1 MARGALLAR
10 PPFPH
15 GFAFM
20 LTSLPNLLTLSRI
33 AVLPLLVGAFYL
45 DEPWRNIT
53 ACAVFAGASLTDYL
67 DGWLARTYQQT
78 SSLGRFLDPVADKIM
93 VAVALLMLVADARI
107 TGLMVLPALV
117 ILCREI
123 LVSGLR
129 EFLAELQVGLPVS
142 GLAKWKTAIQMI
154 AISFLLL
161 GEAGPAWLP
170 VLPIGEVALW
180 VAAGLTLI
188 TGYDYLRAGLRH
200 MHQIDSGNAAARPTE
215 PRAETDRRAE
225 DERRPPTRMR
235 AGQAE

>member
-1 MARGALLAR
+1 
-10 PPFPH
+10 
-15 GFAFM
+15 M

-45 DEPWRNIT
+45 DSPWSNMV

-93 VAVALLMLVADARI
+93 VAVALMMLVADARI

-142 GLAKWKTAIQMI
+142 RLAKWKTAIQMI

-161 GEAGPAWLP
+161 GDAGPSWLP
-170 VLPIGEVALW
+170 VTRIGEISLW
-180 VAAGLTLI
+180 LAAGLTLI

-200 MHQIDSGNAAARPTE
+200 MREIDMETAAR
-215 PRAETDRRAE
+215 RAAERYAEAELRAQAKPPANLLAE
-225 DERRPPTRMR
+225 DSTSAPPPRLR
-235 AGQAE
+235 AGQAD

>member
-1 MARGALLAR
+1 
-10 PPFPH
+10 
-15 GFAFM
+15 M

-33 AVLPLLVGAFYL
+33 AVLPLLVAAFYF
-45 DEPWRNIT
+45 DDPWSSIV

-67 DGWLARTYQQT
+67 DGWIARTYQQT

-93 VAVALLMLVADARI
+93 VAVALMMLVADSRI
-107 TGLMVLPALV
+107 TGLIVLPAIV

-142 GLAKWKTAIQMI
+142 RLAKWKTAIQMI

-161 GEAGPAWLP
+161 GDAGPAWLP
-170 VLPIGEVALW
+170 VVTIGEISLW
-180 VAAGLTLI
+180 LAAGLTLI
-188 TGYDYLRAGLRH
+188 TGYDYLGAGLQH
-200 MHQIDSGNAAARPTE
+200 MREIDGEAAAR
-215 PRAETDRRAE
+215 RAANQMAERQAGSDRHA
-225 DERRPPTRMR
+225 DKSTPAPPPPSMR

>member
-1 MARGALLAR
+1 
-10 PPFPH
+10 
-15 GFAFM
+15 M

-33 AVLPLLVGAFYL
+33 AVLPLLVAAFYL
-45 DEPWRNIT
+45 DAPWSNVV
-53 ACAVFAGASLTDYL
+53 ACAVFAAASLTDYL
-67 DGWLARTYQQT
+67 DGWIARTYQQT

-93 VAVALLMLVADARI
+93 VAVALMMLVADARI

-129 EFLAELQVGLPVS
+129 EFLAELQVGVPVS
-142 GLAKWKTAIQMI
+142 RLAKWKTAIQMI

-161 GEAGPAWLP
+161 GDAGPSWLP
-170 VLPIGEVALW
+170 VVHMGEISLW
-180 VAAGLTLI
+180 LAAGLTLI

-200 MHQIDSGNAAARPTE
+200 MREIDMETAARRAAE
-215 PRAETDRRAE
+215 RYAETELRAQTQQPAVLVTD
-225 DERRPPTRMR
+225 DEGSAPTPRMR

>member
-1 MARGALLAR
+1 
-10 PPFPH
+10 
-15 GFAFM
+15 M

-45 DEPWRNIT
+45 DAPWTNIV

-67 DGWLARTYQQT
+67 DGYVARTYQQT

-93 VAVALLMLVADARI
+93 VAVALMMLVADARI

-129 EFLAELQVGLPVS
+129 EFLAELRVSLPVS
-142 GLAKWKTAIQMI
+142 RLAKWKTAIQMI
-154 AISFLLL
+154 AISLLLL
-161 GEAGPAWLP
+161 GDAGPAWLP
-170 VLPIGEVALW
+170 VVPIGDVALW
-180 VAAGLTLI
+180 LAAGLTLI

-200 MHQIDSGNAAARPTE
+200 MAEIDGETEARRAAERLAEAELRLATEERAAAERLGDNAALAPP
-215 PRAETDRRAE
+215 PRL
-225 DERRPPTRMR
+225 R

>member
-1 MARGALLAR
+1 
-10 PPFPH
+10 
-15 GFAFM
+15 M

-45 DEPWRNIT
+45 DSPWSNIV

-93 VAVALLMLVADARI
+93 VAVALMMLVADARI

-142 GLAKWKTAIQMI
+142 RLAKWKTAIQMI

-161 GEAGPAWLP
+161 GDAGPAWLP
-170 VLPIGEVALW
+170 VTRIGEISLW
-180 VAAGLTLI
+180 LAAGLTLI

-200 MHQIDSGNAAARPTE
+200 MREIDLETAARRAAE
-215 PRAETDRRAE
+215 RYAETELRAQAKPPTNLLAE
-225 DERRPPTRMR
+225 DDGSAPPPRLR

>member
-1 MARGALLAR
+1 
-10 PPFPH
+10 
-15 GFAFM
+15 M

-45 DEPWRNIT
+45 DAPWSNIV

-93 VAVALLMLVADARI
+93 VAVALLMLVADSRI
-107 TGLMVLPALV
+107 TGLIVLPALV

-142 GLAKWKTAIQMI
+142 RLAKWKTAIQMI

-170 VLPIGEVALW
+170 VTRIGEISLW
-180 VAAGLTLI
+180 IAAGLTLI

-200 MHQIDSGNAAARPTE
+200 MREIDAGVSAQRE
-215 PRAETDRRAE
+215 AERRAKANPPASN
-225 DERRPPTRMR
+225 DRQAPTRMR

>member
-1 MARGALLAR
+1 
-10 PPFPH
+10 
-15 GFAFM
+15 M

-45 DEPWRNIT
+45 DAPWSNIV

-78 SSLGRFLDPVADKIM
+78 STLGRFLDPVADKIM

-107 TGLMVLPALV
+107 TGLIVLPALV

-142 GLAKWKTAIQMI
+142 RLAKWKTAIQMI

-170 VLPIGEVALW
+170 VTRIGEISLW
-180 VAAGLTLI
+180 LAAGLTLI

-200 MHQIDSGNAAARPTE
+200 MREIDASALAQRE
-215 PRAETDRRAE
+215 AERRAKTK
-225 DERRPPTRMR
+225 PPASNDTQAPPRMR

>member
-1 MARGALLAR
+1 
-10 PPFPH
+10 
-15 GFAFM
+15 M

-45 DEPWRNIT
+45 ETPWNNFI
-53 ACAVFAGASLTDYL
+53 ACAVFTGASLTDYL
-67 DGWLARTYQQT
+67 DGYVARTFRQQ

-93 VAVALLMLVADARI
+93 VAVALLMLVAYSRI

-129 EFLAELQVGLPVS
+129 EFLAELQVGVPVS
-142 GLAKWKTAIQMI
+142 RLAKWKTAIQMI

-161 GEAGPAWLP
+161 GEVGPGWLP
-170 VLPIGEVALW
+170 VVAIGEIALW
-180 VAAGLTLI
+180 LAAGLTLI

-200 MHQIDSGNAAARPTE
+200 MREIDEGAASRAAERLAEQERAAAA
-215 PRAETDRRAE
+215 PRA
-225 DERRPPTRMR
+225 R

>member
-1 MARGALLAR
+1 
-10 PPFPH
+10 
-15 GFAFM
+15 M

-33 AVLPLLVGAFYL
+33 AVLPLLVAAFYL
-45 DEPWRNIT
+45 DSPWSSIV

-93 VAVALLMLVADARI
+93 VAVALMMLVADARI

-142 GLAKWKTAIQMI
+142 RLAKWKTAIQMI
-154 AISFLLL
+154 SISFLLL
-161 GEAGPAWLP
+161 GDAGPAWLP
-170 VLPIGEVALW
+170 VVRMGEISLW
-180 VAAGLTLI
+180 LAAGLTLF

-200 MHQIDSGNAAARPTE
+200 MREIDLETTAKRAAERYAERE
-215 PRAETDRRAE
+215 LRAQAKPVTDLVA
-225 DERRPPTRMR
+225 DDANPAPPPRMR

>member
-1 MARGALLAR
+1 
-10 PPFPH
+10 
-15 GFAFM
+15 M

-45 DEPWRNIT
+45 DAPWTNIV

-67 DGWLARTYQQT
+67 DGYVARTYQQT

-93 VAVALLMLVADARI
+93 VAVALMMLVADARI

-129 EFLAELQVGLPVS
+129 EFLAELRVSLPVS
-142 GLAKWKTAIQMI
+142 RLAKWKTAIQMI
-154 AISFLLL
+154 AISLLLL
-161 GEAGPAWLP
+161 GDAGPAWLP
-170 VLPIGEVALW
+170 VVPIGDVALW
-180 VAAGLTLI
+180 LAAGLTLI

-200 MHQIDSGNAAARPTE
+200 MGEIDGETETRRAAERLAEAERRTAAEDRAEAERLGGNAPPAPQ
-215 PRAETDRRAE
+215 PRLH
-225 DERRPPTRMR
+225 

>member
-1 MARGALLAR
+1 
-10 PPFPH
+10 
-15 GFAFM
+15 M

-45 DEPWRNIT
+45 DAPWSSIV

-67 DGWLARTYQQT
+67 DGYLARTFQQQ

-93 VAVALLMLVADARI
+93 VAVALMMLVADARI

-142 GLAKWKTAIQMI
+142 RLAKWKTAIQMI

-161 GEAGPAWLP
+161 GDAGPAWLP
-170 VLPIGEVALW
+170 VVLIGEVSLW
-180 VAAGLTLI
+180 LAAGLTLI
-188 TGYDYLRAGLRH
+188 TGYDYLVAGLRH
-200 MHQIDSGNAAARPTE
+200 MREIDVEAAARRAAERLAADTE
-215 PRAETDRRAE
+215 LRAQAELRAKA
-225 DERRPPTRMR
+225 ERLANNAPASQPRMR

>member
-1 MARGALLAR
+1 
-10 PPFPH
+10 
-15 GFAFM
+15 M

-45 DEPWRNIT
+45 DEPWTNIV
-53 ACAVFAGASLTDYL
+53 ACAVFASASLTDYL
-67 DGWLARTYQQT
+67 DGYLARTFQQT

-93 VAVALLMLVADARI
+93 VAVALMMLVADARI

-142 GLAKWKTAIQMI
+142 RLAKWKTAIQMI

-161 GEAGPAWLP
+161 GDAGPAWLP
-170 VLPIGEVALW
+170 VVPIGEVSLW
-180 VAAGLTLI
+180 LAAGLTLI
-188 TGYDYLRAGLRH
+188 TGYDYLVAGLRH
-200 MHQIDSGNAAARPTE
+200 MREIDAETAAR
-215 PRAETDRRAE
+215 RAAERLAEAELQSEVERAAVADRLAGKA
-225 DERRPPTRMR
+225 PPAPQPRMR

>member
-1 MARGALLAR
+1 
-10 PPFPH
+10 
-15 GFAFM
+15 M

-33 AVLPLLVGAFYL
+33 AVLPLLVAAFYL
-45 DEPWRNIT
+45 DSPWSSIV

-93 VAVALLMLVADARI
+93 VAVALMMLVADARI

-142 GLAKWKTAIQMI
+142 RLAKWKTAIQMI
-154 AISFLLL
+154 SISFLLL
-161 GEAGPAWLP
+161 GDAGPAWLP
-170 VLPIGEVALW
+170 VVRMGEISLW
-180 VAAGLTLI
+180 LAAGLTLF

-200 MHQIDSGNAAARPTE
+200 MREIDLETAAK
-215 PRAETDRRAE
+215 RAAERYAERELRAQAKPVTDLLA
-225 DERRPPTRMR
+225 DDTNPPPPRMR

>member
-1 MARGALLAR
+1 
-10 PPFPH
+10 
-15 GFAFM
+15 M

-45 DEPWRNIT
+45 DSPWSNMV

-93 VAVALLMLVADARI
+93 VAVALMMLVADARI

-142 GLAKWKTAIQMI
+142 RLAKWKTAIQMI

-161 GEAGPAWLP
+161 GDAGPGWLP
-170 VLPIGEVALW
+170 VTPIGEISLW
-180 VAAGLTLI
+180 LAAGLTLF

-200 MHQIDSGNAAARPTE
+200 MREIDLETAARRAAERYAETE
-215 PRAETDRRAE
+215 LRARAE
-225 DERRPPTRMR
+225 PPANILPDDNAPVPPPRLR
-235 AGQAE
+235 AGQAD

>member
-1 MARGALLAR
+1 
-10 PPFPH
+10 
-15 GFAFM
+15 M

-33 AVLPLLVGAFYL
+33 AVLPLLVGAFYIE
-45 DEPWRNIT
+45 EPWSQFV
-53 ACAVFAGASLTDYL
+53 ACAVFAAASLTDYL

-107 TGLMVLPALV
+107 SGLIVLPALV

-129 EFLAELQVGLPVS
+129 EFLAELQVGVPVS
-142 GLAKWKTAIQMI
+142 RLAKWKTAIQMI

-170 VLPIGEVALW
+170 VLRIGEVSLW
-180 VAAGLTLI
+180 LAAGLTLI

-200 MHQIDSGNAAARPTE
+200 MRAIDERDLALKQQRAAAERRGDE
-215 PRAETDRRAE
+215 DRRAAASL
-225 DERRPPTRMR
+225 R

>member
-1 MARGALLAR
+1 
-10 PPFPH
+10 
-15 GFAFM
+15 M

-45 DEPWRNIT
+45 DTPWSNIV

-93 VAVALLMLVADARI
+93 VAVALMMLVADARI

-142 GLAKWKTAIQMI
+142 RLAKWKTAIQMI

-161 GEAGPAWLP
+161 GDAGPAWLP
-170 VLPIGEVALW
+170 VTRIGEISLW
-180 VAAGLTLI
+180 LAAGLTLI

-200 MHQIDSGNAAARPTE
+200 MREIDLETAARRAAERYAETE
-215 PRAETDRRAE
+215 PHAQANKPPANLLAE
-225 DERRPPTRMR
+225 DNGPAPPPRLR